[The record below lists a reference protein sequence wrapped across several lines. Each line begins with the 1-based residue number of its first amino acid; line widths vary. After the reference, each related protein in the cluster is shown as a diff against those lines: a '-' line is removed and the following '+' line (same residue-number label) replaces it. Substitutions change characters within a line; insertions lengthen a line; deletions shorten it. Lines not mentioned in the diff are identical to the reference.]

1 MNQNRIIVAQLGAR
15 MHYAVPKVFHKAGLL
30 ERLYTDLFIPPGSF
44 SARLATGL
52 LPRRLAGK
60 LKRNNPGLPPAL
72 VRSNNLH
79 GLITK
84 IRLRQARSPLAEF
97 NVHDQA
103 ARWLAQRVAADNAQ
117 TTAGLIYGFEIA
129 SLELFRW
136 AKPRNFKLILEQC
149 IAPRQTH
156 IATLGKLFAA
166 AGLPASDAQIEAWQ
180 RLARRE
186 EAEWQLADVI
196 LCPSEYVLEEL
207 KRAGAPPAKLR
218 LVPYAVDGPSPD
230 KIEPVLQSRVARSR
244 DKLRVLFVGA
254 VGLRK
259 GALELISAA
268 QKLDGNHFEFVAAG
282 RLDLPASQLAAF
294 HASIRHLGN
303 LSPEQLAMEYAEADC
318 FVLPSHLE
326 GSATVV
332 YEALAWGLPVVTT
345 RSAGTVVEDGV
356 SGFVGQAG
364 EVDFLVSSLKRLRNE
379 AGLLSGMATNAWK
392 RSQAFNLD
400 AYQRRLLE
408 ALAQTAS
415 S

>member
-1 MNQNRIIVAQLGAR
+1 
-15 MHYAVPKVFHKAGLL
+15 MHYAVPKVFHQAGLL

-44 SARLATGL
+44 SVRLIDGF
-52 LPRRLAGK
+52 LPKNLAGK
-60 LKRNNPGLPPAL
+60 LKRNHPGLPSEL

-84 IRLRQARSPLAEF
+84 ARLRQAHSPLAEV
-97 NVHDQA
+97 NAHDQA
-103 ARWLAQRVAADNAQ
+103 ARWLAQRVVADHPV
-117 TTAGLIYGFEIA
+117 AGMIYGFETA

-136 AKPRNFKLILEQC
+136 SKPRNIKLILEQC
-149 IAPRQTH
+149 VAPRQTQ

-166 AGLPASDAQIEAWQ
+166 AGVPASGAQIEAWQ

-196 LCPSEYVLEEL
+196 LCPSDYVRDEL

-218 LVPYAVDGPSPD
+218 LVPYGVDGPSPD
-230 KIEPVLQSRVARSR
+230 KIEPVLQSRAARSL

-254 VGLRK
+254 IGPRK

-282 RLDLPASQLAAF
+282 RLALPEGELAAF

-303 LSPEQLAMEYAEADC
+303 LSPEQLAREYAEADC

-345 RSAGTVVEDGV
+345 HSAGTVVEDGV
-356 SGFVGQAG
+356 SGFVGSAG

-379 AGLLSGMATNAWK
+379 AGLLSRVATNAWK
-392 RSQAFNLD
+392 RSQAFTLD
-400 AYQRRLLE
+400 AYRRRLLE
-408 ALAQTAS
+408 VVTTIS
-415 S
+415 